1 MNFKAVIFDLDGTL
15 VNSIEDLADSM
26 NEVLRQNNLPVH
38 NIEAYKYFVGN
49 GLRNLVKAA
58 LPESHQEED
67 VIKNAMAEMMETYS
81 HNCIKKTT
89 VYEGVPDLL
98 DGLVLRDIKAAVF
111 SNKPDELTK
120 KVVKAL
126 FPSYHFEAVIGF
138 THDSL
143 KKPNPLVPLQFCDT
157 FGLLPKK
164 VLYVGD
170 SGVDMQTANNAGMF
184 AVGVLWGFR
193 TKEELAVNGAKYYLS
208 HPLDLLKLFHHT

>member
-26 NEVLRQNNLPVH
+26 NKVLSQNNLPVH
-38 NIEAYKYFVGN
+38 KMDAYKYFVGN

-58 LPESHQEED
+58 LPESRQEED
-67 VIKNAMAEMMETYS
+67 VIKNAMAEMMEIYND
-81 HNCIKKTT
+81 NCLNKTT
-89 VYEGVPDLL
+89 IYKDIPDLL
-98 DGLVLRDIKAAVF
+98 DALVLRDIKAAVF

-126 FPSYHFEAVIGF
+126 FPGYHFEEVIGF

-143 KKPNPLVPLQFCDT
+143 KKPNPAVPLHICDT
-157 FGLLPKK
+157 FGLHPKN

-184 AVGVLWGFR
+184 AVGALWGFR
-193 TKEELAVNGAKYYLS
+193 TKEELALNGAKYFLN
-208 HPLDLLKLFHHT
+208 HPLDLFKLC

>member
-26 NEVLRQNNLPVH
+26 NRVLSQNNLPVH
-38 NIEAYKYFVGN
+38 NMEAYKYFVGN

-58 LPESHQEED
+58 LPESRQEEAF
-67 VIKNAMAEMMETYS
+67 IKNAMAEMMETYS

-98 DGLVLRDIKAAVF
+98 DGLVLRDMKAAVF

-126 FPSYHFEAVIGF
+126 FPGYHFEEVIGF

-143 KKPNPLVPLQFCDT
+143 KKPNPAVSLHICDT
-157 FGLLPKK
+157 FGLPPKN

-170 SGVDMQTANNAGMF
+170 SGVDMQTANSAGMI
-184 AVGVLWGFR
+184 AVGALWGFR
-193 TKEELAVNGAKYYLS
+193 TKEELALNGARYFLN
-208 HPLDLLKLFHHT
+208 HPLDLLKLF

>member
-1 MNFKAVIFDLDGTL
+1 MQFKGVIFDLDGTL

-26 NEVLRQNNLPVH
+26 NRVLRQNNLPVH

-58 LPESHQEED
+58 LPESYQEEA
-67 VIKNAMAEMMETYS
+67 VINNFMEEMMQIYS
-81 HNCIKKTT
+81 DNCINKTT
-89 VYEGVPDLL
+89 FYEDIPDLL
-98 DGLVLRDIKAAVF
+98 DALVLQDMKAAVF

-143 KKPNPLVPLQFCDT
+143 KKPNPSVPLHICDT
-157 FGLLPKK
+157 LGLLPKN

-170 SGVDMQTANNAGMF
+170 SGIDMQTAKNAGMY
-184 AVGVLWGFR
+184 AIGALWGFR
-193 TKEELAVNGAKYYLS
+193 TKEELTANGAKYFLK
-208 HPLDLLKLFHHT
+208 HPLDLLNIL